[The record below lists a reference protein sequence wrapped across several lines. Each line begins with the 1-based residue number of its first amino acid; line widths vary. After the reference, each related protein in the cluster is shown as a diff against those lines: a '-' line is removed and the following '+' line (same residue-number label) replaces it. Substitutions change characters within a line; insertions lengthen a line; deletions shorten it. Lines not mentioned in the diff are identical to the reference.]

1 MQVLLLFIY
10 YEAANLNIVCVFGD
24 MYHSTRAMIL
34 QLDLSYILSYVAG
47 VQSVYLKRDN
57 MADPVGELMHIF
69 TARSSICKVKEEKG
83 G

>member
-10 YEAANLNIVCVFGD
+10 YEAANLNILCVFLE
-24 MYHSTRAMIL
+24 TCTTVAMIL

>member
-1 MQVLLLFIY
+1 
-10 YEAANLNIVCVFGD
+10 
-24 MYHSTRAMIL
+24 MIL